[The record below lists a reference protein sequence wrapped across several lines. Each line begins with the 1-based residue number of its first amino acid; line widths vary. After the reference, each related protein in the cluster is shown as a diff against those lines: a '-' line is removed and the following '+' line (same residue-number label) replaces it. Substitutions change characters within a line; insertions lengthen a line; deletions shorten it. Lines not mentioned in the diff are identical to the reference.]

1 MRRQG
6 EKHPLRL
13 LVLIT
18 QLGITMMVPIFFCA
32 WLGSLV
38 SRKTGVEL
46 LFVLFLVMGA
56 LAGFRSCYHI
66 IRRFVPLDSKKP
78 GDTVPSSP
86 ESGGEDSLPGADY
99 PGERPEDPWDR

>member
-1 MRRQG
+1 MRKQG

-32 WLGSLV
+32 WLGSLA
-38 SRKTGVEL
+38 SRKTGIDL
-46 LFVLFLVMGA
+46 LFVLFLVIGIM
-56 LAGFRSCYHI
+56 AGFRSCYHI
-66 IRRFVPLDSKKP
+66 IRRFVPLKSRKS
-78 GDTVPSSP
+78 GDNEPLSP
-86 ESGGEDSLPGADY
+86 EYGGAGLPSGEDY